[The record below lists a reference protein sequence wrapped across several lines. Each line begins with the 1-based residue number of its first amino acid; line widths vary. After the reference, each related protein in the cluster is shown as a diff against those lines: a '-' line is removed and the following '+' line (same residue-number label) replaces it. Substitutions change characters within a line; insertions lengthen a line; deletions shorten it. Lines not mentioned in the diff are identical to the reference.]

1 MSIKENDVNLTNSP
15 IYNMSMCSLEN
26 FHTCFLSWL
35 GNNYKHEFLE
45 ILTGVHYID
54 KVEIKVE
61 TQVNYGK
68 NNILD
73 MLITVK
79 NGDNTEYIVIENK
92 LKSFPTE
99 EQLSRYQEYFVGK
112 NTRFILLSLAPKL
125 VLPKPWNYL
134 DYSDLAE
141 KMKDKFSYKN
151 DYDKYLIDDYINV
164 VTQLVN
170 AFPKTSS
177 QKYDFYENN
186 KLDEIGLKDIYVK
199 WRTSEF
205 ANYIKQK
212 LNRTEWD
219 IGFSFHNKKGTID
232 IVKSF
237 PKYGFNIGIQIENN
251 QYRYFM
257 NILWNDTSDN
267 ANKQREIIANQIAM
281 NNYWFQNTMN
291 PVKARTYEN
300 FCGYAPGFIYRYFY
314 IDKYFGEYNLSKVS
328 YESIFEQIEKDIKSL
343 DENQHEII
351 RIVGQA
357 MAR

>member
-1 MSIKENDVNLTNSP
+1 MENLLNSP
-15 IYNMSMCSLEN
+15 IYNLSMCSLEN

-99 EQLSRYQEYFVGK
+99 EQLSRYQECFVGK

-141 KMKDKFSYKN
+141 KMKD
-151 DYDKYLIDDYINV
+151 
-164 VTQLVN
+164 
-170 AFPKTSS
+170 
-177 QKYDFYENN
+177 
-186 KLDEIGLKDIYVK
+186 
-199 WRTSEF
+199 RT
-205 ANYIKQK
+205 
-212 LNRTEWD
+212 
-219 IGFSFHNKKGTID
+219 
-232 IVKSF
+232 
-237 PKYGFNIGIQIENN
+237 
-251 QYRYFM
+251 
-257 NILWNDTSDN
+257 
-267 ANKQREIIANQIAM
+267 
-281 NNYWFQNTMN
+281 
-291 PVKARTYEN
+291 
-300 FCGYAPGFIYRYFY
+300 GYP
-314 IDKYFGEYNLSKVS
+314 YNLKVLS
-328 YESIFEQIEKDIKSL
+328 DKLARKTLKYEEFKLITDILGYDIELKKR
-343 DENQHEII
+343 NY
-351 RIVGQA
+351 
-357 MAR
+357 